1 MQWALSF
8 DEAKQFPFGPVCVW
22 PADYTGNCTNVGP
35 ECDCLPWQVSSFLH
49 HPLVG
54 RPASTASA
62 PHSAQR
68 TNIAPMATHVM
79 TAAGALKWRTRDVTA
94 TAPTV
99 RASMQCVIC
108 LVMKTASTVM
118 ARIVSQA
125 SHSKNL

>member
-1 MQWALSF
+1 MEDDLA
-8 DEAKQFPFGPVCVW
+8 EAKQEELREPGEEVAQPR
-22 PADYTGNCTNVGP
+22 D
-35 ECDCLPWQVSSFLH
+35 DILP

-68 TNIAPMATHVM
+68 TKIAPMATHVM

-125 SHSKNL
+125 SQLKNL